1 MYQLSRSKRDVQ
13 NAFFNQ
19 KENIINTEPTI
30 PSWIFPFQTPSV
42 AKEPIPEEPIQKQE
56 PIPEEP
62 VVEEPVVEE
71 PIQEETVVEEPVVEE
86 PVVEEPIQEE
96 TVVEEPVV
104 EEPVVEEPLVEEPIV
119 EEPVVEEPV
128 VEEPIQEEPIVEEP
142 VVEEPVVE
150 EPVVEEPVVEEPIQE
165 EPVVEEPV
173 VEEEPIVEEPVG
185 EEPVGEEPVGEEPV
199 VEDLH
204 TTDHATTY
212 NYKGE
217 TYFVDNLSVLQRHY
231 NFPPGNYKS
240 HLCIYKCIRQGVLP
254 YLLYLTVYDKSSKT
268 LVFPSID
275 ETFEITEE
283 NDPEEYVQTAIKEKL
298 FDIFPPAILPTQ
310 QQQQENEG
318 DQDIFDE
325 QLING
330 FFLTEENI
338 WITYDATRVAVPTST
353 DREYFWVSPFEILL
367 LYKYRNIVIDPILT
381 SFFKTVK
388 ESSNDVSFYTLKHIS
403 DTGTPEFVPTPYI
416 LFPCSPAPAGFFGLS
431 TTLFQNIIQEEGDKI
446 NLLIPSVSHPQ
457 FGNFPLFSSKP
468 IDPYV
473 PKIKRYAVFVDADGE
488 KPTFFFSED
497 ENTKKSFD
505 QLYAEDQTHK
515 YTSISFLYEKTQYW
529 CVKSPLCFTEIY
541 DDTTFL
547 PSPNEEDVPIKTLA
561 EIMPYKPP
569 AEPVTP
575 ALIVPP
581 SNADGE
587 SNEDEPINEDI
598 SVDTDGESNEEEQ
611 GNDADSNE

>member
-13 NAFFNQ
+13 NAFLNQ
-19 KENIINTEPTI
+19 KENIINTESNI
-30 PSWIFPFQTPSV
+30 PSWVFPFQTPSV
-42 AKEPIPEEPIQKQE
+42 AKQPIPEEPIPEEPIPEE

-62 VVEEPVVEE
+62 IPEEPIPEETIPEEPIPEETIPEETIPEETIPEEPIPEETIPEETIPEETIPEETIPEETIPEETIPEDPVIEDPVVEDPVIE
-71 PIQEETVVEEPVVEE
+71 DPVIEDPVVED
-86 PVVEEPIQEE
+86 PVI
-96 TVVEEPVV
+96 
-104 EEPVVEEPLVEEPIV
+104 
-119 EEPVVEEPV
+119 
-128 VEEPIQEEPIVEEP
+128 
-142 VVEEPVVE
+142 
-150 EPVVEEPVVEEPIQE
+150 
-165 EPVVEEPV
+165 
-173 VEEEPIVEEPVG
+173 
-185 EEPVGEEPVGEEPV
+185 
-199 VEDLH
+199 EDLH
-204 TTDHATTY
+204 TTDHATIY

-240 HLCIYKCIRQGVLP
+240 HLCIYKCIRQGLLP
-254 YLLYLTVYDKSSKT
+254 YLLYLTVYDKSTKT

-310 QQQQENEG
+310 QQQDNEG
-318 DQDIFDE
+318 DQDIFDQ

-330 FFLTEENI
+330 FFLTEENL

-388 ESSNDVSFYTLKHIS
+388 EASNDVSFYTLKRVS

-431 TTLFQNIIQEEGDKI
+431 PAHFQNIIQEEGDKI

-473 PKIKRYAVFVDADGE
+473 PKIKRYAVFVDAYGE

-497 ENTKKSFD
+497 ENTTKSLD
-505 QLYAEDQTHK
+505 HLYTEDQPHK
-515 YTSISFLYEKTQYW
+515 YASVSFLYEKIQYW
-529 CVKSPLCFTEIY
+529 SVKSPLCFTEIY

-547 PSPNEEDVPIKTLA
+547 PSPTEEEAPIKTLE

-569 AEPVTP
+569 VESVKP

-598 SVDTDGESNEEEQ
+598 SVDSDGESNEEEQ